1 MYGVQ
6 LEARLRQP
14 LLEVGDR
21 RWVVIVEV
29 RPRREELDRLEP
41 EAAHLQEM
49 VPGQPMTVIQ
59 VRR

>member
-1 MYGVQ
+1 
-6 LEARLRQP
+6 
-14 LLEVGDR
+14 
-21 RWVVIVEV
+21 VVVEV